1 MALKLYIS
9 QANQAH
15 NAGPG
20 SYTERAGMDAISKEL
35 AAVFAKDK
43 RFTVK
48 RNSAAGVDT
57 AEANCAQ
64 ANAWGASYYVA
75 LHSNAGQKGTVAF
88 YHSASSRG
96 KHLAE
101 AIYAA
106 VAGLSPG
113 KEAGH
118 QVKTMDGFIEI
129 HTPHAPAV
137 LVELEA
143 HDWRTGTT
151 WLTGE
156 RDEIAHALYAGIC
169 HGVGVAPITAKP
181 KPKRIAL
188 TDQSVTVPRQTP
200 PHRSGWWNLGLEPYI
215 DKVRAQG
222 DGDRLKTGGSPG
234 FLTIPVPETRPAWW
248 GELMLWV
255 KANR

>member
-15 NAGPG
+15 NAGKG
-20 SYTERAGMDAISKEL
+20 GGYTERAGMDAISKEL
-35 AAVFAKDK
+35 AAIFAKDK

-57 AEANCAQ
+57 ASANCAQ
-64 ANAWGASYYVA
+64 ANAWGANYYVA
-75 LHSNAGQKGTVAF
+75 LHSNAGMKGTVAF

-101 AIYAA
+101 AIYDA
-106 VAGLSPG
+106 VDNLSPG
-113 KEAGH
+113 KETGDRT
-118 QVKTMDGFIEI
+118 QTMDGFIEI

-137 LVELEA
+137 LIELEA
-143 HDWRTGTT
+143 HDWRTGVE

-156 RDEIAHALYAGIC
+156 RDEIARALYVGIC
-169 HGVGVAPITAKP
+169 RGVGLDPIAA
-181 KPKRIAL
+181 KPKRIKL
-188 TDQSVTVPRQTP
+188 TAQSVTVPRQSP
-200 PHRSGWWNLGLEPYI
+200 PHRAGWWNLGLEPYI
-215 DKVRAQG
+215 DKLRAQG
-222 DGDRLKTGGSPG
+222 DGDRVKTGGSPG

-248 GELMLWV
+248 GDLMRWV
-255 KANR
+255 KAQR

>member
-15 NAGPG
+15 NAGPDG
-20 SYTERAGMDAISKEL
+20 YTERAGMDAISKKLGE
-35 AAVFAKDK
+35 VFAKDN

-57 AEANCAQ
+57 AVANCAE
-64 ANAWGASYYVA
+64 ANAWGADRYLA

-96 KHLAE
+96 KRLAE

-113 KEAGH
+113 PEAGH

-143 HDWRTGTT
+143 HDWRTGVE

-156 RDEIAHALYAGIC
+156 RDEIARALYAGVC
-169 HGVGVAPITAKP
+169 RGVGLDPIAV

-188 TDQSVTVPRQTP
+188 TDQDINAPRQHR
-200 PHRSGWWNLGLEPYI
+200 PHRAGWWNLGLMPYI
-215 DKVRAQG
+215 DQVREQG
-222 DGDRLKTGGSPG
+222 DDKRVRTGNPDY
-234 FLTIPVPETRPAWW
+234 LIIPVPETRPAWW
-248 GELMLWV
+248 ADLMRWK
-255 KANR
+255 KACR